1 VGVRGES
8 AVQHSKEKV
17 AEAELMLWILRRHKK
32 YLEQLICKLNLL
44 STMLYSISRD
54 LLLLTLSTIVYFV
67 ISNYYNVP
75 HGRVGHTGESA
86 TQASR
91 LLR

>member
-44 STMLYSISRD
+44 LTML
-54 LLLLTLSTIVYFV
+54 
-67 ISNYYNVP
+67 
-75 HGRVGHTGESA
+75 
-86 TQASR
+86 
-91 LLR
+91 